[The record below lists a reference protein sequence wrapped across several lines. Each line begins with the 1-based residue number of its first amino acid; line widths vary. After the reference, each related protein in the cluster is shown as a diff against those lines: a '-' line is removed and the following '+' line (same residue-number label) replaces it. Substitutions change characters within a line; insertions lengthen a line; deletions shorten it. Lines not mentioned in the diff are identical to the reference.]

1 MQATSQPQGAA
12 HLLLLQLLAQRCL
25 SCLRCLGA
33 DRRRL
38 RWGGWPGQVAGCYAL
53 CYRHECGGGCMRH
66 LERRHAQQRRRYRR
80 TACTGRRRGSRQGRP
95 CCACWAVW
103 RARSQRARLG
113 LRSMRCPWPWRRAEP
128 GRQCRR
134 CACMQHMRRRRLRRA
149 ARCAS
154 GCCVRRR
161 QRCCRVTAARA
172 ACTLSS
178 DLCVSGCAA
187 AAAVRACEL
196 GPLCRAALLLRVRL
210 QLGRLLQS
218 GCTAGGRGVG
228 GCLRWSARV
237 LEMEAEACS
246 RRR

>member
-25 SCLRCLGA
+25 SCRRCLGA
-33 DRRRL
+33 GRRRR
-38 RWGGWPGQVAGCYAL
+38 RWGRWPGQVAGCYAL

-66 LERRHAQQRRRYRR
+66 LECRHAQERCRYRCS
-80 TACTGRRRGSRQGRP
+80 ACTGRRRGRRQGRP

-103 RARSQRARLG
+103 RARSQRARLE
-113 LRSMRCPWPWRRAEP
+113 LRSMRCPWPRWRAEP
-128 GRQCRR
+128 GRRR
-134 CACMQHMRRRRLRRA
+134 RRGACMQRMRRRRLRWA
-149 ARCAS
+149 TRCAA
-154 GCCVRRR
+154 GCCVRDR
-161 QRCCRVTAARA
+161 QRRCRVTAARA

-178 DLCVSGCAA
+178 DLSVGGCAA
-187 AAAVRACEL
+187 AAAVGACEL
-196 GPLCRAALLLRVRL
+196 WPLCRAALLRVCL